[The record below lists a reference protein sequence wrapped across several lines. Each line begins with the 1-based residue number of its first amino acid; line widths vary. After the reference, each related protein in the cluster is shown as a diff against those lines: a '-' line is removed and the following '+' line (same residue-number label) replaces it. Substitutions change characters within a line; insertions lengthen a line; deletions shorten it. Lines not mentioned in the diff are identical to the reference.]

1 MNDKK
6 VTFTF
11 KCLERQSV
19 ELKIR
24 LKHDNLQ
31 QTTFFQ
37 SLLEMYIRQD
47 PLMVSIV
54 DKIKSEKKL
63 MGKHRR
69 SLILKDFNKGKVILE
84 DLGITKLDKQKLFD
98 IIESGDIID
107 HE

>member
-1 MNDKK
+1 MKEK
-6 VTFTF
+6 EVTFTF

-24 LKHDNLQ
+24 LKYDNLQ

-47 PLMVSIV
+47 PLMVDIV
-54 DKIKSEKKL
+54 DKIKEEKNL
-63 MGKHRR
+63 MGKRRR
-69 SLILKDFNKGKVILE
+69 SIILKDFHNGREILE

-98 IIESGDIID
+98 IIESGDVMN

>member
-1 MNDKK
+1 MNDRK

-11 KCLERQSV
+11 KCLERQSA

-24 LKHDNLQ
+24 LKYDKLQ

-47 PLMVSIV
+47 PMMVAIVDRIKEEKNLMGRRKRSIV
-54 DKIKSEKKL
+54 
-63 MGKHRR
+63 
-69 SLILKDFNKGKVILE
+69 LKDFNNGKEILE

-98 IIESGDIID
+98 IIESGDIINY
-107 HE
+107 E

>member
-11 KCLERQSV
+11 KCYERQSA

-24 LKHDNLQ
+24 LKYDNLQ

-47 PLMVSIV
+47 PLMIDIV
-54 DKIKSEKKL
+54 DKIKEEKNL
-63 MGKHRR
+63 MGKRKR
-69 SLILKDFNKGKVILE
+69 SIILKDFHSGKEILD
-84 DLGITKLDKQKLFD
+84 DLGITKLDKQRLFD
-98 IIESGDIID
+98 IIESGDIKN

>member
-1 MNDKK
+1 MKEK
-6 VTFTF
+6 EVTFTF

-24 LKHDNLQ
+24 LKYDNLQ

-47 PLMVSIV
+47 PLMVDIV
-54 DKIKSEKKL
+54 DKIKEEKNL
-63 MGKHRR
+63 MGKRRR
-69 SLILKDFNKGKVILE
+69 SIILKDFHNGREILE

-98 IIESGDIID
+98 IIESGDVLN

>member
-11 KCLERQSV
+11 KCFERQSV

-54 DKIKSEKKL
+54 DKIKAEKEL
-63 MGKHRR
+63 MGKRRR
-69 SLILKDFNKGKVILE
+69 SLILKDFNKGKEILE

>member
-1 MNDKK
+1 MKEK
-6 VTFTF
+6 EVTFTF

-24 LKHDNLQ
+24 LKYDNLQ

-47 PLMVSIV
+47 PLMVDIV
-54 DKIKSEKKL
+54 DKIKEEKNL
-63 MGKHRR
+63 MGKRRR
-69 SLILKDFNKGKVILE
+69 SIILKEFHNGREILE

-98 IIESGDIID
+98 IIESGDVLN

>member
-1 MNDKK
+1 MKDKK

-11 KCLERQSV
+11 KCFERQSA

-24 LKHDNLQ
+24 LKYDDLQ

-47 PLMVSIV
+47 PLMVDIV
-54 DKIKSEKKL
+54 DKIKEEKKL
-63 MGKHRR
+63 MGKRRR
-69 SLILKDFNKGKVILE
+69 SIILKDFHSGKEILE

-98 IIESGDIID
+98 IIESGDIKN